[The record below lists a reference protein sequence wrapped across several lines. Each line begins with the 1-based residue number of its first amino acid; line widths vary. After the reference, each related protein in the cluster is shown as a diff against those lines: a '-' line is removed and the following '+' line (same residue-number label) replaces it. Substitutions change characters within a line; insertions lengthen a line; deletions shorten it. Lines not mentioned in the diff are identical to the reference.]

1 MKKASGVFTFLMA
14 AFVLAGQQTGAI
26 DYKELGLAFTIP
38 QGWVGQESGEGFVMG
53 SNTEPGLLLM
63 LPHETNSIETL
74 RQEAAA
80 GIEDESIVLKPEGA
94 LKAIGSKGIGG
105 LFVGTVQGEKAKAY
119 LIGLINPH
127 GQGLTIMAVTEAG
140 KYTARYEQL
149 ALAVANSV
157 RFSKPESAPAVQEW
171 KKELMNKRLS
181 YIYSSSSHTFGYS
194 GMSETEE
201 MWLCAQGYFQ
211 YKSNSSNSFDT
222 GGAFGYSGGNE
233 KGAGTWD
240 VVPNNSGGAM
250 IQLTFQNGT
259 VKNFNIQ
266 GVKGQKLYL
275 GGYGY
280 FWANAG
286 EKCN

>member
-1 MKKASGVFTFLMA
+1 MKKTSGIA
-14 AFVLAGQQTGAI
+14 AFLFTALALAAQQTGTI
-26 DYKELGLAFTIP
+26 EYKESGLVFTIP
-38 QGWVGQESGEGFVMG
+38 QGWVGQESGEAFVMG
-53 SNTEPGLLLM
+53 SNTEPGLLML
-63 LPHETNSIETL
+63 LPHESNSLETL

-80 GIEDESIVLKPEGA
+80 GLQDESISLQPEGVLKN
-94 LKAIGSKGIGG
+94 ISSNGIGG
-105 LFVGTVQGEKAKAY
+105 LFSGTVQGEKAKAY
-119 LIGLINPH
+119 IIGLINPH
-127 GQGLTIMAVTEAG
+127 GPGLTIIAMTEAG
-140 KYTARYEQL
+140 KYAARYEQL
-149 ALAVANSV
+149 ALALAKSV

-181 YIYSSSSHTFGYS
+181 YIYSSSSSTFGYT

-211 YKSNSSNSFDT
+211 YKSDSSNSFDT
-222 GGAFGYSGGNE
+222 GGAFGYSGG
-233 KGAGTWD
+233 KDRGAGTWD

-250 IQLTFQNGT
+250 IQLIFQNGT

-280 FWANAG
+280 FWSNAG
-286 EKCN
+286 ETCN